1 MPGPISLTLE
11 AGSPRSNCLTRFSLP
26 SVYDTAQVQVSLPQQ
41 GLNMAFRVITSL
53 ATTLIGAAGCL
64 LLSASGLAQAPPVQP
79 SAGRPI
85 GSAAAHPV
93 HLIVHVLDVS
103 GRPISQ
109 MALVSVTRI
118 TDQYW
123 QQMLAQAGQ
132 ASFENVASGRYIVQV
147 VAAGY
152 EKAVEDV
159 VVMGSEGRET
169 VFVTLQPES
178 PGGGA
183 ATVVPGPPILAPKAQ
198 KELGKAV
205 EALRAG
211 KFAEART
218 HLDAVY
224 RLAPSHPDVNFLFG
238 AYSSRVNNWQQAKS
252 YWEKAIAFYPQHLLA
267 QVSLSDALLRENKPA
282 DAIPHLKKAL
292 EIEPNSWRAHALL
305 ADADLHLGSS
315 EEAVRE
321 AERAIGLGHERAA
334 EVLPTLARALAAQ
347 GKADRAIQVLESYLR
362 EYPANTAAQ
371 EQLDSLRLP
380 PAVPVNPPSSAPAAP
395 AVSVTAA
402 AATPSTVVALPLP
415 SNWLPPDVDEKVPP
429 VEYGVPCPLNEVV
442 QNAGKR
448 VQEFILNVDRFT
460 ATESFFHESV
470 NAWGFPAPPEKRKF
484 DYVVSI
490 QEVRPGILAVY
501 EYRDGGLSYER
512 FPGGTATLGLPS
524 LVLIFHPYSAVNYD
538 MTCEGLAHWNGEL
551 AWQVHFRQRR
561 DKPSKDRAY
570 RFGESGPSHPVAL
583 KGRAWIAADTFQ
595 IVRLETDLVAPLP
608 EIRLVADH
616 TAIEYSAVHFRKR
629 NVDMWL
635 PRTAEVFY
643 DLKGRRTHRRHSFSN
658 YMLFSVDDRQQIGA
672 PKTEEVPSTESLSEP
687 TKPNSF

>member
-1 MPGPISLTLE
+1 MTLHILE
-11 AGSPRSNCLTRFSLP
+11 
-26 SVYDTAQVQVSLPQQ
+26 
-41 GLNMAFRVITSL
+41 SL
-53 ATTLIGAAGCL
+53 ATTLIGAGCL
-64 LLSASGLAQAPPVQP
+64 LLPASGLAQRPPVDP
-79 SAGRPI
+79 SGGRPP
-85 GSAAAHPV
+85 GGAAAGIAIPTSH
-93 HLIVHVLDVS
+93 LDVYVRDVD
-103 GRPISQ
+103 GGPISQ
-109 MALVSVTRI
+109 MALVTAPKMSN
-118 TDQYW
+118 QYW
-123 QQMLAQAGQ
+123 RQITAQAGR
-132 ASFENVASGRYIVQV
+132 ASFDNVASGRYTVQV
-147 VAAGY
+147 VAPGY
-152 EKAVEDV
+152 VKAVEDV
-159 VVMGSEGRET
+159 DVIGSGGSELIY
-169 VFVTLQPES
+169 VTMKPES
-178 PGGGA
+178 PGGEP
-183 ATVVPGPPILAPKAQ
+183 TPVVAGPPVLAPKAQ
-198 KELGKAV
+198 KELGKAL
-205 EALRAG
+205 EALRAS
-211 KFAEART
+211 KFAEARA

-238 AYSSRVNNWQQAKS
+238 VYSSLVNDWQPAKS
-252 YWEKAIAFYPQHLLA
+252 YWEKAIAIYSQHLLA
-267 QVSLSDALLRENKPA
+267 QISLSDALLRENKPA

-347 GKADRAIQVLESYLR
+347 GKADHAIQVLESYLR

-490 QEVRPGILAVY
+490 QEIRPGNLAVY

-616 TAIEYSAVHFRKR
+616 TTIEYSAVHFRR
-629 NVDMWL
+629 RDVDMWL

-643 DLKGRRTHRRHSFSN
+643 DLKGRRVHRRHSFSN
-658 YMLFSVDDRQQIGA
+658 YMLFSVDDRPWIDV
-672 PKTEEVPSTESLSEP
+672 PKT
-687 TKPNSF
+687 

>member
-1 MPGPISLTLE
+1 V
-11 AGSPRSNCLTRFSLP
+11 R
-26 SVYDTAQVQVSLPQQ
+26 
-41 GLNMAFRVITSL
+41 
-53 ATTLIGAAGCL
+53 
-64 LLSASGLAQAPPVQP
+64 
-79 SAGRPI
+79 
-85 GSAAAHPV
+85 
-93 HLIVHVLDVS
+93 LIVHVLDVNGS
-103 GRPISQ
+103 PVSQ
-109 MALVSVTRI
+109 LALVSVTRI

-132 ASFENVASGRYIVQV
+132 ASFDNIASGRYIVQV

-159 VVMGSEGRET
+159 DVIGSEGRET

-183 ATVVPGPPILAPKAQ
+183 ATVAPGPPVLAPKTQ

-211 KFAEART
+211 RLAEART

-224 RLAPSHPDVNFLFG
+224 RLAPSHPDVNFVFG
-238 AYSSRVNNWQQAKS
+238 VYSSRVNNWQQAKS

-267 QVSLSDALLRENKPA
+267 QVSLSDALLRENKPT

-305 ADADLHLGSS
+305 ADANLRLGSL

-321 AERAIGLGHERAA
+321 AERAIELGHDRAA

-347 GKADRAIQVLESYLR
+347 GKADRAIQILESYLR

-371 EQLDSLRLP
+371 EQLDSLRPP
-380 PAVPVNPPSSAPAAP
+380 PAVPVSPPSSAPAAP

-402 AATPSTVVALPLP
+402 AATPSAVGALPLP
-415 SNWLPPDVDEKVPP
+415 SNWLPPDVDEKMPP
-429 VEYGVPCPLNEVV
+429 VESGVPCPLNEVV

-460 ATESFFHESV
+460 ATESLFHESV
-470 NAWGFPAPPEKRKF
+470 NALGFPAPPETRKF

-490 QEVRPGILAVY
+490 QEVRPGMLAVY
-501 EYRDGGLSYER
+501 EYRDGDLSYER

-538 MTCEGLAHWNGEL
+538 MTCEGLAHWNGGL

-561 DKPSKDRAY
+561 DKPSKDRGY
-570 RFGESGPSHPVAL
+570 RFGKSGPSHPVAL

-643 DLKGRRTHRRHSFSN
+643 DLKGRRIHRRHSFSN
-658 YMLFSVDDRQQIGA
+658 YMLFSVDDRQRISA
-672 PKTEEVPSTESLSEP
+672 PKTEEVPSTESRYEP
-687 TKPNSF
+687 TKPNPF